1 MSKRELQAPDAYEN
15 GYVVELEHPVFGA
28 YTATGMPFQM
38 EKATSQIRGP
48 SPGFAVDTRQVL
60 EEVGF
65 DEQLIDGLIASG
77 AVISR

>member
-1 MSKRELQAPDAYEN
+1 MSKRELQAPDAYGSRCVAGHERP
-15 GYVVELEHPVFGA
+15 GFRA
-28 YTATGMPFQM
+28 DTATGMPFQM

>member
-1 MSKRELQAPDAYEN
+1 
-15 GYVVELEHPVFGA
+15 
-28 YTATGMPFQM
+28 
-38 EKATSQIRGP
+38 RGP
-48 SPGFAVDTRQVL
+48 SPSFAVDTRQVL